1 MQQMKIVTDKY
12 NCDVLAL
19 HHLRKLGVNDNKD
32 DPFERILGS
41 TALAAAVDNLQILL
55 TSGDDRVLHAKGG
68 IFSLPK
74 NYSNWTITGL
84 LSSALL
90 WVICL
95 LMRQPKRKCCTSSR
109 IRVK

>member
-19 HHLRKLGVNDNKD
+19 HHLRKLGVNGNKD

-55 TSGDDRVLHAKGG
+55 TSGDDRVLHTKGG

-74 NYSNWTITGL
+74 NYSN
-84 LSSALL
+84 
-90 WVICL
+90 
-95 LMRQPKRKCCTSSR
+95 
-109 IRVK
+109 

>member
-55 TSGDDRVLHAKGG
+55 TSGDDRVLHTKG
-68 IFSLPK
+68 
-74 NYSNWTITGL
+74 
-84 LSSALL
+84 
-90 WVICL
+90 
-95 LMRQPKRKCCTSSR
+95 R
-109 IRVK
+109 IVFPS